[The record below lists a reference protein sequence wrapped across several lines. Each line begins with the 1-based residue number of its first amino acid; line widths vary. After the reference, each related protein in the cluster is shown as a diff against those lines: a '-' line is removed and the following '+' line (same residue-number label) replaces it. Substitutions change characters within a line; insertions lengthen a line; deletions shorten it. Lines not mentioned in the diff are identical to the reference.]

1 MNRSNPQPTLAVIG
15 QFENVLFAIELS
27 AATRLGNSRRLAN
40 CERLRPRPIEQSRWA
55 AKIVHESYAKTLEQK
70 IKKKIADPN
79 ATASRSLR
87 IQTQAGRAGIESHNW
102 CLRGRSAYADCVK
115 YVD

>member
-40 CERLRPRPIEQSRWA
+40 CERLRARPIEQSRWA

-70 IKKKIADPN
+70 IKKEDRQSERNGESISTN
-79 ATASRSLR
+79 TNASRPR
-87 IQTQAGRAGIESHNW
+87 W
-102 CLRGRSAYADCVK
+102 D
-115 YVD
+115 